1 MAQFQ
6 NVPGASQAA
15 FDELN
20 NNLSTGSFTFTRVTT
35 VLGSTTAVCR
45 KIGHI
50 CILNLNGIFTGDS
63 QSGWTKIGTVSVTS
77 SHTFYSV
84 MALGTTA
91 RECRIVGSYVSI
103 YNPPGAGND
112 CLGQIV
118 FFCT

>member
-91 RECRIVGSYVSI
+91 RECRIVGSDVSI